1 MAGDEGAAAVAEAP
15 AMETKITNPGIA
27 DRLEKDIGG
36 FERYGFSFDSSTR
49 TFRAPPPPATSDA
62 GGTCTCQVQH
72 QHLWVTIPAPA
83 LVPSVGPFLR
93 TLVRI
98 SDGIDPQTLRVV
110 VSFCWSEEDVDD
122 QEGDVDAAAAARIAH
137 HVHMI
142 VRNSMSAALFLTSLS
157 ILLPCNVSVN
167 QVRDAMDQNDDVNYP
182 SVSLVDRVDG
192 QQNVDDVDSAC
203 GAAATANANEGRPS
217 PPVRIYDHVSF
228 DDNGNVS
235 ARVLIQTRMCTVRLT
250 PILYHLARAL
260 RNECNLVTS
269 LGNSA
274 VSAAQ
279 MNDNS
284 IHIPLILACVDKV
297 ANLFRIIMLARDY
310 KSQHRLLLVVRDER
324 IRTRL
329 EAEMQ
334 KFIAGLDPTDDCG
347 DGIPRIET
355 IEDTVVLLRHE
366 CSGEIVAVDLHAD
379 ALTLDEPSNNQGV
392 DMSALSAVQSA
403 GAVIWGFEKDGI
415 PSAIDSMAGCYVQV
429 RCRSSLNLV
438 AAMSVVLHRA
448 WSFSIKYAL
457 ATT

>member
-1 MAGDEGAAAVAEAP
+1 MAGDEGAVAAVAAAP
-15 AMETKITNPGIA
+15 AIETKITNPGIA
-27 DRLEKDIGG
+27 DRLEKDIGS
-36 FERYGFSFDSSTR
+36 FERYGFSFDPSTR
-49 TFRAPPPPATSDA
+49 IFRAPPPPPPPATD
-62 GGTCTCQVQH
+62 QH
-72 QHLWVTIPAPA
+72 QHLWVTVPAPA
-83 LVPSVGPFLR
+83 LVPGVGPFLR

-110 VSFCWSEEDVDD
+110 VSFCWSEEDVDN
-122 QEGDVDAAAAARIAH
+122 QGDVGAAAARIAH

-167 QVRDAMDQNDDVNYP
+167 QVRDAMGQNDDVNYP
-182 SVSLVDRVDG
+182 TVSLVERVDG
-192 QQNVDDVDSAC
+192 QQYGDEVDSVRD
-203 GAAATANANEGRPS
+203 AATANANEGRPS
-217 PPVRIYDHVSF
+217 PPVRIDDHVSF

-269 LGNSA
+269 SGNNFDP
-274 VSAAQ
+274 VAQ
-279 MNDNS
+279 IQGSS
-284 IHIPLILACVDKV
+284 IPIPLILACVDKV

-310 KSQHRLLLVVRDER
+310 KSQHRLLLVVRNER

-355 IEDTVVLLRHE
+355 IEDIVVLLRRE
-366 CSGEIVAVDLHAD
+366 CSGAIVAVDLHAD
-379 ALTLDEPSNNQGV
+379 ALTLDEPSDDQGV
-392 DMSALSAVQSA
+392 DMSALSALQSA
-403 GAVIWGFEKDGI
+403 GAVILGFEKDGI
-415 PSAIDSMAGCYVQV
+415 PGAIDSMADCYVQV

-448 WSFSIKYAL
+448 WSFSIK
-457 ATT
+457 

>member
-1 MAGDEGAAAVAEAP
+1 
-15 AMETKITNPGIA
+15 
-27 DRLEKDIGG
+27 
-36 FERYGFSFDSSTR
+36 
-49 TFRAPPPPATSDA
+49 
-62 GGTCTCQVQH
+62 
-72 QHLWVTIPAPA
+72 
-83 LVPSVGPFLR
+83 
-93 TLVRI
+93 VRI
-98 SDGIDPQTLRVV
+98 D
-110 VSFCWSEEDVDD
+110 
-122 QEGDVDAAAAARIAH
+122 
-137 HVHMI
+137 
-142 VRNSMSAALFLTSLS
+142 
-157 ILLPCNVSVN
+157 
-167 QVRDAMDQNDDVNYP
+167 
-182 SVSLVDRVDG
+182 
-192 QQNVDDVDSAC
+192 
-203 GAAATANANEGRPS
+203 
-217 PPVRIYDHVSF
+217 DHVSF
-228 DDNGNVS
+228 DDNGDVS

-269 LGNSA
+269 SGNSA
-274 VSAAQ
+274 VPAAQ

-366 CSGEIVAVDLHAD
+366 CSGKIVAVDLHAD

-392 DMSALSAVQSA
+392 DRSALSALQSA
-403 GAVIWGFEKDGI
+403 GVVIWGFEKDGI
-415 PSAIDSMAGCYVQV
+415 PGAIDSMASCYVQV

-448 WSFSIKYAL
+448 WSFSIK
-457 ATT
+457 